1 MALLGRPCSRDTCGE
16 NDSGFDWFC
25 GGSLIGTRFVLTAA
39 HCAYV
44 SMPHPPTIIRLG
56 EHNLKDS
63 FSPNRQDVEVQ
74 RIVHHPGYHYAYYDI
89 ALVQLNVTVTVNAYV
104 QPACLWTHDYD
115 PDSPLIA
122 TGWGNLGYYNEQA
135 TVLQRVQ
142 LPIVP
147 NWQCNQSTFH
157 NRRLRHG
164 ILSMQL
170 CAGDQQGGKDTCPG
184 DSGGPLQI
192 PVPEADRE
200 AGLCSSPHYLVG
212 VTSNGMICGTVN
224 QPGIYTRIASCV
236 KWIGLVVG
244 RGV

>member
-1 MALLGRPCSRDTCGE
+1 GE

-25 GGSLIGTRFVLTAA
+25 AGSLIATRFVLTAA
-39 HCAYV
+39 HCAFA
-44 SMPHPPTIIRLG
+44 SMPNPPTIVRLG

-89 ALVQLNVTVTVNAYV
+89 ALVQLNTAVTLNAYV
-104 QPACLWTHDYD
+104 QPACLWTNDND

-142 LPIVP
+142 LLIVP

-157 NRRLRHG
+157 NRRLCYG
-164 ILSMQL
+164 ILKMQL
-170 CAGDQQGGKDTCPG
+170 CASDQQGGKDTCSG
-184 DSGGPLQI
+184 DSGGPLQLR
-192 PVPEADRE
+192 VPEADRD
-200 AGLCSSPHYLVG
+200 AGLCSRPYYLVG
-212 VTSNGMICGTVN
+212 ITSNGMICGTVN
-224 QPGIYTRIASCV
+224 QPGIYTRISSFVSWV
-236 KWIGLVVG
+236 KSEIDE
-244 RGV
+244 